1 MLGERSMTQKAWYIG
16 NTTVRNA
23 KRLKD
28 GLRVLLKSPLHGN
41 LIGREK
47 EQEFAKLLHN
57 EGVVFVKRLNDS
69 PDNDASDV
77 GRKWRAALM
86 QLGFIKPP
94 FADKPFT
101 ITPNGMRLVE
111 SRTMPSEQE
120 CFLRALLAYQIP
132 SEIENSFPEPIF
144 SPLRIVLEILAALE
158 RQGLDAEIS
167 QDEMA
172 SIVQLTRSL
181 DEIDNVVDRIA
192 EYRERLATITGVR
205 ERRNFI
211 REYLRSAATTS
222 QSENTLLDY
231 ADSNFRYL
239 KLTGLFV
246 ENGRKLRFASHKRT
260 VIEQILA
267 EPYTPI
273 PESEYLETLW
283 NGAKL
288 PTDNALKAIEVIQT
302 TAQLLAKSGQTVD
315 LPNLEEMEVPDLSRL
330 RLELED
336 DWLKVLEKQYA
347 QDQVNQWQDIL
358 EYLRALTQPIRRGSI
373 IPQGEG
379 AAYFEWAIWRA
390 FLAINSLANEPW
402 EARRFRIDQD
412 FLPLGPA
419 PGNGPDMIFE
429 FDDFVIV
436 VEVTLTQSSRQEAAE
451 GEPVRR
457 HVAEMVDHYE
467 QQGKRVYGLFLA
479 NKIDTNTAETFRIG
493 VWYRPDDSRMALR
506 IVPLTLEQ
514 FAHLFEA
521 GFQANGRLDCRLLEQ
536 VLRDCLVESNNDAP
550 EWKRRIQQQVDRV
563 VQRLKRIS

>member
-1 MLGERSMTQKAWYIG
+1 MSQRAWYIG
-16 NTTVRNA
+16 NTTIRNA

-28 GLRVLLKSPLHGN
+28 GLRVLVNSPLHGN

-47 EQEFAKLLHN
+47 EQEFARLLHN

-86 QLGFIKPP
+86 QLGFIKPA
-94 FADKPFT
+94 FADEPFT
-101 ITPNGMRLVE
+101 ITPNGIRLVE
-111 SRTMPSEQE
+111 SKSLPSEQE
-120 CFLRALLAYQIP
+120 CFLRALLAHQIP
-132 SEIENSFPEPIF
+132 SQIEEFPEPVF
-144 SPLRIVLEILAALE
+144 SPFRIVLEILAGLE
-158 RQGLDAEIS
+158 RHGLDPEIS

-181 DEIDNVVDRIA
+181 DEIENAVARIA
-192 EYRERLATITGVR
+192 EYRTRLATITGAR

-211 REYLRSAATTS
+211 REYRESYATAS
-222 QSENTLLDY
+222 QSEQTLSDY

-246 ENGRKLRFASHKRT
+246 EHGRKLRFASHKRT

-267 EPYTPI
+267 EPYAPL
-273 PESEYLETLW
+273 PEDEYLETLW
-283 NGAKL
+283 KGAKL
-288 PTDNALKAIEVIQT
+288 PTDNAPEAIEVIQST
-302 TAQLLAKSGQTVD
+302 VQLLTESGQTVN

-336 DWLKVLEKQYA
+336 DWLKVLEKRYA
-347 QDQVNQWQDIL
+347 QDQVNQWREIL

-379 AAYFEWAIWRA
+379 ASYFEWAMWRA
-390 FLAINSLANEPW
+390 FLAINSLVNEPW
-402 EARRFRIDQD
+402 EARRFRIDQE

-429 FDDFVIV
+429 FDEFVIV

-457 HVAEMVDHYE
+457 HVAELVDHYE
-467 QQGKRVYGLFLA
+467 QQGKRVYGLFIA

-506 IVPLTLEQ
+506 IVPLTLSQ
-514 FAHLFEA
+514 FADLFEA
-521 GFQANGRLDCRLLEQ
+521 GFDANGRLDCRVLEQ

-550 EWKRRIQQQVDRV
+550 EWKRRIEQQVNRV
-563 VQRLKRIS
+563 VHRLKRIS